1 MSNNNSFV
9 QVAITPA
16 RQQSG
21 GDEEKAAPSM
31 QEQIAAMQAAMQAMQ
46 SQLAAY
52 QQASTRRS
60 IADTLHSVPGERAG
74 GGQYSASAALPPPPV
89 VGAQQ
94 RATDARRQSFGVP
107 FVPTPGPAV
116 PHTPAGRPSHV
127 RMASLDEG
135 EEDDNGYRTEGTAAA
150 AAAAAVAQAV
160 PVAAPPAARDDGMP
174 EYDAR
179 LERVSKAITSIIK
192 TFHGQAELDK
202 YNVLEWVQ
210 MLDTQFSVRMGTR
223 QAGRLSIVRSLLGG
237 AANSW
242 MNRKLTELT
251 ELDARGRLSEDIE
264 WDTMKQ
270 PFIDA
275 HLGIHTIETFK
286 AQLRALRLGSTK
298 TPTPVELNQQFDH
311 LAGMAYPDRRSD
323 MRDTVLGD
331 EYSHIIANSSRPM
344 HRAVMLN
351 QQPTRVDEWKTAVS
365 RRWTASQQVASVEAQ
380 LGGGGGNRGGWQGR
394 GNNAQRTATV
404 ASVQLVE
411 VEGVL
416 SGVEGESFTEE
427 GVAEP
432 AQQLSAA
439 GEQKGGR
446 RQGGGGKTRKPMSGE
461 KLKLFNENKCFTCHE
476 TGHRSYQCKKKSDAV
491 QQGKGNAE

>member
-1 MSNNNSFV
+1 
-9 QVAITPA
+9 
-16 RQQSG
+16 
-21 GDEEKAAPSM
+21 
-31 QEQIAAMQAAMQAMQ
+31 
-46 SQLAAY
+46 
-52 QQASTRRS
+52 
-60 IADTLHSVPGERAG
+60 
-74 GGQYSASAALPPPPV
+74 
-89 VGAQQ
+89 
-94 RATDARRQSFGVP
+94 
-107 FVPTPGPAV
+107 
-116 PHTPAGRPSHV
+116 
-127 RMASLDEG
+127 
-135 EEDDNGYRTEGTAAA
+135 
-150 AAAAAVAQAV
+150 
-160 PVAAPPAARDDGMP
+160 MP
-174 EYDAR
+174 EYDPR

-275 HLGIHTIETFK
+275 HLGILTIETFK

-311 LAGMAYPDRRSD
+311 LAGMAYPDRRSG
-323 MRDTVLGD
+323 MRDTTLGD

-344 HRAVMLN
+344 HRAVVLN
-351 QQPTRVDEWKTAVS
+351 QQPTRIDEWKLAVS
-365 RRWTASQQVASVEAQ
+365 RRWTASQQVAAVEAQ

-394 GNNAQRTATV
+394 SNTAHRTASV
-404 ASVQLVE
+404 ATAQLAE

-416 SGVEGESFTEE
+416 SGMEGESFTDE
-427 GVAEP
+427 GAPDSE
-432 AQQLSAA
+432 QQLSAA
-439 GEQKGGR
+439 GDPKGGNRGNSGGGR
-446 RQGGGGKTRKPMSGE
+446 RRKPLSAE
-461 KLKLFNENKCFTCHE
+461 KLKLLREGKCFTCHE
-476 TGHRSYQCKKKSDAV
+476 AGHRAAQCTKKGSAA
-491 QQGKGNAE
+491 QQGKGQAE